1 MSWGIG
7 DWGLGKL
14 PPTPPPPNPLDPPAR
29 LAHKTG
35 MSNAAASARA
45 ALARGDLIAAYDV
58 TSSAIAAGDSSTA
71 VRHQQILAL
80 ARMGDVE
87 RARELFAAY
96 ALDRSANPHERAIG
110 ARLLKDRALALPE
123 GAERTAALREAFDAN
138 HAIYEA
144 SGDSFPGIN
153 AATLALL
160 AGDAGTAQRIAT
172 ALLADPAVD
181 AEGDYY
187 LAATKAEALLIL
199 GRTEALDAVLRGPA
213 VAGSDD
219 HGARST
225 TRRQLAMVARH
236 LGLDAAAGEALLAPL
251 APPRVAHFAGHM
263 FAADDAAE
271 ARIRAEI
278 DAVLDEEK
286 VGFAY
291 GALASGSD
299 LIVAEAALARGVELH
314 VVLPFEEEDF
324 LAQSVL
330 PGGESWLPRYRACL
344 SRAASVTIASL
355 MEFFGDPA
363 QYGYGSRIAMGLA
376 RLRAHH
382 LGAEPIQIAVWDG
395 APAAGPAGTGA
406 DVAAWQDEGGRSRIV
421 APGDVDRKLT
431 RPPPRV
437 QADHERTLAAILFTD
452 FAGFSSLK
460 ETALPAFWDGV
471 MRVVAGVLERHDGEV
486 VCRNSWGDALY
497 AVTRSAEAAARIAL
511 ELQDALARFDS
522 ATLGLDGAGG
532 MRVGVHYGPAWK
544 TTDHITGRTTFY
556 GTEVSKAARIE
567 PVTPPGAV
575 FVTEPFAAILA
586 LESGGDF
593 ACRYMGRIA
602 LAKKY
607 GDYPMY
613 RLMRAR

>member
-1 MSWGIG
+1 MSQ
-7 DWGLGKL
+7 
-14 PPTPPPPNPLDPPAR
+14 
-29 LAHKTG
+29 
-35 MSNAAASARA
+35 AAVRAKA
-45 ALARGDLIAAYDV
+45 ALARGDLIAAYDL
-58 TSSAIAAGDSSTA
+58 TSSAIAAGDESSA
-71 VRHQQILAL
+71 VRHQQVLAL
-80 ARMGDVE
+80 ARMGDTE
-87 RARELFAAY
+87 RAVELFTAY
-96 ALDRSANPHERAIG
+96 GLNRAPNPHERAIG
-110 ARLLKDRALALPE
+110 ARLLKDRALALPD
-123 GAERTAALREAFDAN
+123 GSERTAALRGAFEAY
-138 HAIYEA
+138 HAIYRD

-160 AGDAGTAQRIAT
+160 AGDAQQARGLAD
-172 ALLADPAVD
+172 ALLADPAVEG
-181 AEGDYY
+181 EGDYY

-199 GRTEALDAVLRGPA
+199 GRTAELEEVLCGAA

-236 LGLDAAAGEALLAPL
+236 LGLDEAGRQKLLASL

-263 FAADDAAE
+263 FASDEAAE
-271 ARIRAEI
+271 TRLRSEVDRI
-278 DAVLDEEK
+278 LEEED

-299 LIVAEAALARGVELH
+299 ILVAEAALARGAELH

-330 PGGESWLPRYRACL
+330 PGGDSWLERYRTCVDK
-344 SRAASVTIASL
+344 AASVTTASL

-363 QYGYGSRIAMGLA
+363 QYGYGSRMAMGLA

-382 LGAEPIQIAVWDG
+382 LGAEPIQIAIWDG
-395 APAAGPAGTGA
+395 KPSNGPAGTGA
-406 DVAAWQDEGGRSRIV
+406 DVAAWHEQGGRTRSV
-421 APGDVDRKLT
+421 DPGAVDRKLN
-431 RPPPRV
+431 RPAPRV
-437 QADHERTLAAILFTD
+437 RAEYERTLAAILFTD
-452 FAGFSSLK
+452 FAGFSTLT

-471 MRVVAGVLERHDGEV
+471 MRQIAEVLDRHDGEV

-497 AVTRSAEAAARIAL
+497 AVTSSAEGAAQIAL
-511 ELQDALARFDS
+511 ELQDALARFDY
-522 ATLGLDGAGG
+522 ATLGLDGTGG
-532 MRVGVHYGPAWK
+532 MRVGVHYGPAWR

-586 LESGGDF
+586 LESGGAF

-613 RLMRAR
+613 RLTRAR